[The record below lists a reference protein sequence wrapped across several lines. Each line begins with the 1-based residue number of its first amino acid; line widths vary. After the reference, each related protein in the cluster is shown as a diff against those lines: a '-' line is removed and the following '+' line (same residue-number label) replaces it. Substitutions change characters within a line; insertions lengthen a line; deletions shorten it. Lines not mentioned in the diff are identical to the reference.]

1 LFKRG
6 GSLTMEAYTDANY
19 AGWLSDRRS
28 TSGYCTFLCGHL
40 IAWWSKKQNVVS
52 RWSAEVEFRAMIVG
66 ICELLWMKQVL
77 EDLKM
82 QCESAM
88 KLFYDHQ
95 LAIDIARNPVQHDMT
110 NHIEIERHFIKRS
123 WTVDW

>member
-1 LFKRG
+1 
-6 GSLTMEAYTDANY
+6 
-19 AGWLSDRRS
+19 
-28 TSGYCTFLCGHL
+28 
-40 IAWWSKKQNVVS
+40 
-52 RWSAEVEFRAMIVG
+52 MIVG

-123 WTVDW
+123 WTVD